1 MRIVSV
7 SSYYFII
14 SVLQP
19 LNFKYNELEQ
29 KAERLSDF
37 IGGMEEREEQLKQK
51 VLEVEMYWMVEVESV
66 KEKEQMML
74 VKDQKYETGRKV
86 KNTLL
91 LTAAFGA
98 VHQAI
103 KHEIVVNWLQI

>member
-103 KHEIVVNWLQI
+103 THEIVVNWLQI

>member
-7 SSYYFII
+7 SSYYLII

-19 LNFKYNELEQ
+19 LSFKYNELEQ

-37 IGGMEEREEQLKQK
+37 IGGMEEREEQLTQK

-66 KEKEQMML
+66 KEK
-74 VKDQKYETGRKV
+74 
-86 KNTLL
+86 
-91 LTAAFGA
+91 
-98 VHQAI
+98 
-103 KHEIVVNWLQI
+103 